1 MGSEM
6 CIRDRCKR
14 TGLRSQFRAG
24 VGPLLP
30 LESERC
36 PAFLRPGLMVRAN
49 ALHYA
54 MRIRT
59 LHCTMERVCALRE
72 WQRHKLLAGLQ
83 EEQRRRWQ
91 ARRYFRTIELVEEA
105 GEGAEEIMNNISSA
119 GAKRCAPA
127 FATCALHS

>member
-1 MGSEM
+1 MVQ
-6 CIRDRCKR
+6 CKR

-24 VGPLLP
+24 VGPLVP
-30 LESERC
+30 LESDRC
-36 PAFLRPGLMVRAN
+36 LAFLKPALMVRAN

-54 MRIRT
+54 LRICT

-72 WQRHKLLAGLQ
+72 WQRHKHMAGLQ
-83 EEQRRRWQ
+83 EEQRRCWQ
-91 ARRYFRTIELVEEA
+91 ARRYKKTVELVEA
-105 GEGAEEIMNNISSA
+105 GEVAEEIMNISSA